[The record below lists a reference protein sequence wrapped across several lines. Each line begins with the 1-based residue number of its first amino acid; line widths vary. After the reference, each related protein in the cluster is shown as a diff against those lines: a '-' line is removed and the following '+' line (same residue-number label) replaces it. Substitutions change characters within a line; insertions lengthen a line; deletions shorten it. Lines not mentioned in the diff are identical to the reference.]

1 MQLYHIASLI
11 KLLLGAW
18 ILLITYTSIN
28 VYEDPVIGI
37 GLLILGLFIASRG
50 ASFYLFLGIQ
60 KRFREVSKTRLIKDS
75 YKLSLLFGIYVL
87 INALF
92 LLLWYRSKFLWIILL
107 VGFIILQVALFS
119 EQKKEKNEKNEFPH
133 I

>member
-1 MQLYHIASLI
+1 MYLYHIASLI
-11 KLLLGAW
+11 KLVLGAL

-37 GLLILGLFIASRG
+37 ALGVVWIFIVARG

-60 KRFREVSKTRLIKDS
+60 KRFREISQTRLIKDS

-87 INALF
+87 FNVLF
-92 LLLWYRSKFLWIILL
+92 LLLGHWTKFLGIILL

-119 EQKKEKNEKNEFPH
+119 EQKKTTNEFPN

>member
-1 MQLYHIASLI
+1 MYLYHIASLTKFI
-11 KLLLGAW
+11 LGVL

-37 GLLILGLFIASRG
+37 WLSILWLFIAARG
-50 ASFYLFLGIQ
+50 ASFYLFLALQ
-60 KRFREVSKTRLIKDS
+60 KFFREVPQDRLIKDS

-92 LLLWYRSKFLWIILL
+92 LLLWYRSKFLWIVLL
-107 VGFIILQVALFS
+107 IGFIILQVILFS
-119 EQKKEKNEKNEFPH
+119 EQRKSNNEFPN

>member
-1 MQLYHIASLI
+1 MYLYHIASLV
-11 KLLLGAW
+11 KFVLGVG

-37 GLLILGLFIASRG
+37 GLVMLGLFIAARG

-60 KRFREVSKTRLIKDS
+60 KFFREISQTRLIKDS

-107 VGFIILQVALFS
+107 VGFIVLQVTLFS
-119 EQKKEKNEKNEFPH
+119 EQNKTTNEFPD

>member
-1 MQLYHIASLI
+1 MHLYSIASLI
-11 KLLLGAW
+11 KLVLGLV
-18 ILLITYTSIN
+18 IIMITYTSIN

-37 GLLILGLFIASRG
+37 GLGILWLFIASRG

-60 KRFREVSKTRLIKDS
+60 KRFREVSQDRLIKDS
-75 YKLSLLFGIYVL
+75 YKLSLLFGIFVL

-92 LLLWYRSKFLWIILL
+92 LLLWYRSKFLWLILL
-107 VGFIILQVALFS
+107 VGFIILQVLLFS
-119 EQKKEKNEKNEFPH
+119 EQKKEKNEFPN

>member
-1 MQLYHIASLI
+1 MYLYHIASSI
-11 KLLLGAW
+11 KLVLGLL

-37 GLLILGLFIASRG
+37 GLTILGLFIAARG
-50 ASFYLFLGIQ
+50 ASFYLFLALQ
-60 KRFREVSKTRLIKDS
+60 KFFREISQDRLIKDS

-92 LLLWYRSKFLWIILL
+92 LMLGYRSKFLGIILL
-107 VGFIILQVALFS
+107 VGFIILQIALFS
-119 EQKKEKNEKNEFPH
+119 EQKTKSNEFPN

>member
-11 KLLLGAW
+11 KLLLGAG

-28 VYEDPVIGI
+28 VYEDPVVGI
-37 GLLILGLFIASRG
+37 GLLILWLFIASRG
-50 ASFYLFLGIQ
+50 ASFYLFLAIQ
-60 KRFREVSKTRLIKDS
+60 KRFREISQTRLIKDS

-92 LLLWYRSKFLWIILL
+92 LLLGYRSKFLWLILL
-107 VGFIILQVALFS
+107 VGFIVLQVTLFS
-119 EQKKEKNEKNEFPH
+119 EQKKTTNEFPH